1 MKYCILAEVREDYPS
16 LMGGAVTYN
25 DYVSKKSMLDFCEAI
40 NTLGYECM
48 FLGGMSALFA
58 SYKNHDDISDTI
70 FINYNYGLPA
80 PYKRTQCPTLLEI
93 MGAKYSGAD
102 PFVSLLVNDKEYTKK
117 VLRSIDIC
125 SPSSILVNNSINI
138 KNELCEANLL
148 LPLVVKPNSEGSSLG
163 ITSDSLCNDYIA
175 AEKIANKLL
184 LQYKEVLIEQYVAGY
199 ECTVWIIGNSGNFRL
214 IAPLLISENGNY
226 FFEHKIFT
234 MHDKANRIREYS
246 LPEAILGENIV
257 KNIKQIAKKI
267 FIELGLRDYA
277 RIDFRISKDGIYFI
291 EANALPI
298 FSQTSEI
305 GKITQLYNIPYEK
318 ICEMVIDSATTRLMA
333 ETN

>member
-1 MKYCILAEVREDYPS
+1 
-16 LMGGAVTYN
+16 
-25 DYVSKKSMLDFCEAI
+25 
-40 NTLGYECM
+40 
-48 FLGGMSALFA
+48 
-58 SYKNHDDISDTI
+58 
-70 FINYNYGLPA
+70 
-80 PYKRTQCPTLLEI
+80 
-93 MGAKYSGAD
+93 
-102 PFVSLLVNDKEYTKK
+102 
-117 VLRSIDIC
+117 
-125 SPSSILVNNSINI
+125 
-138 KNELCEANLL
+138 
-148 LPLVVKPNSEGSSLG
+148 
-163 ITSDSLCNDYIA
+163 
-175 AEKIANKLL
+175 
-184 LQYKEVLIEQYVAGY
+184 
-199 ECTVWIIGNSGNFRL
+199 
-214 IAPLLISENGNY
+214 
-226 FFEHKIFT
+226 